1 MAQPSG
7 GDLYFSS
14 LRFTSEL
21 GINLA
26 VKRFSPR
33 RAAQWSAVS
42 PKRPRTSGLA
52 PASSNLS
59 PTSSAPRLG
68 SDQWCFALAILV
80 KVQIRAGLD
89 KRVNQWQFLAPL
101 HRAVEEHVRNVVERV
116 REAFLL
122 IAPFDEFISA
132 RRIFGQELQQS
143 VRISASDCFIQI
155 HAALIL
161 QNLVPLLSISIPLLA
176 GRDNKSARTP
186 FPSRGVMATQW
197 RRQPVDARSRNE
209 APTASTRLRHAR
221 WIARARDLS
230 LGR

>member
-52 PASSNLS
+52 PASSKS
-59 PTSSAPRLG
+59 EPYVFGSEARG

-143 VRISASDCFIQI
+143 VRISASDC
-155 HAALIL
+155 
-161 QNLVPLLSISIPLLA
+161 
-176 GRDNKSARTP
+176 
-186 FPSRGVMATQW
+186 
-197 RRQPVDARSRNE
+197 
-209 APTASTRLRHAR
+209 
-221 WIARARDLS
+221 
-230 LGR
+230 